1 MANVKGVLVILSGPS
16 GCGKD
21 TLIKIL
27 KDRDNGIT
35 QSISA
40 TTRAIREGEVDGVD
54 YYFTDV
60 ASFEE
65 NIKNG
70 YFLEYVKYGDNY
82 YGTPK
87 KAVDEMLE
95 SGQSVILK
103 IEVEGAGNVR
113 KIYPDIISIFVI
125 PPSMKAL
132 ESRLRGRG
140 TETEESFKC
149 RFETARRELE
159 RASEYDYVVIND
171 DLETCV
177 SDITAILNTEKS
189 RYARMSGVVDEII
202 NEK

>member
-1 MANVKGVLVILSGPS
+1 MADKKGVLLILSGPS

-21 TLIKIL
+21 TIIRELKERFGDIK
-27 KDRDNGIT
+27 

-40 TTRAIREGEVDGVD
+40 TTRAMRDGEVDGVD

-65 NIKNG
+65 NIKKG

-87 KAVDEMLE
+87 KAVDEMID
-95 SGQSVILK
+95 SGVSVLLK

-113 KIYPDIISIFVI
+113 KLYPDIVSVFII
-125 PPSMKAL
+125 PPSMQVL
-132 ESRLRGRG
+132 SERLRGRG
-140 TETEESFKC
+140 TETDESFYK
-149 RFETARRELE
+149 RIETARDELK

-171 DLETCV
+171 DLEQCV
-177 SDITAILNTEKS
+177 ADVCAILKAEQS
-189 RYARMSGVVDEII
+189 RYGKMAGIVTDII
-202 NEK
+202 NE

>member
-1 MANVKGVLVILSGPS
+1 MADKKGVLLILSGPS

-21 TLIKIL
+21 TIIKEL
-27 KDRDNGIT
+27 KERYGDIK
-35 QSISA
+35 QSVSA
-40 TTRAIREGEVDGVD
+40 TTRAMREGEVDGVD

-87 KAVDEMLE
+87 KAVDEMID
-95 SGQSVILK
+95 SGVSVLLK

-113 KIYPDIISIFVI
+113 KLYPDIVSVFII
-125 PPSMKAL
+125 PPSMQVL
-132 ESRLRGRG
+132 SERLRGRG
-140 TETEESFKC
+140 TETDESFSK
-149 RFETARRELE
+149 RIETARDELK

-171 DLETCV
+171 DLEQCVAGVCAILKAEQSRYGKMAGIV
-177 SDITAILNTEKS
+177 SDI
-189 RYARMSGVVDEII
+189 I
-202 NEK
+202 NE